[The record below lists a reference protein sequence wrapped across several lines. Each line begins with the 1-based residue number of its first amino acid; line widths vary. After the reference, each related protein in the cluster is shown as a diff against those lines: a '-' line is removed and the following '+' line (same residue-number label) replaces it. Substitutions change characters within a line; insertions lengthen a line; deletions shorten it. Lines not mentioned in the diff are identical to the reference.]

1 METLRFLMVTTF
13 YPPYHIGGDAVHV
26 RYLAEALAERGHEVH
41 VEYAPAA
48 YFAKV
53 GRPVQGEGNGRVH
66 HHPIP
71 SPLGGMQPLSAYL
84 RGHSPSVDRFH
95 EGLVRDV
102 KPEVIHYHNISL
114 LGLGVVSGPGA
125 DRTLYTAHD
134 YWLRCPRNDLFK
146 YGRYPCDSPT
156 CGRCALVSRRLPQPW
171 RYRKGWAGLEGLD
184 WAIAPSAFM
193 NRSIENELECPVV
206 TIPNFAPDPNPRV
219 SIFRPDEYYLY
230 VGAYETYKGVKVL
243 AASISGF
250 EDYLRFVFV
259 GRGTLG
265 RQLRKLSDQHDN
277 VDVIGWLQSSR
288 IAPFYRGARGLII
301 PSLSHEN
308 APPAAIEALSWGTPL
323 LVSNRGGLGELVGG
337 GAGISFEPT
346 PSEIHT
352 ALEEFEAGGLPF
364 LLRQRA
370 RLAYETRHHPVRYL
384 ERYMILIEEEG
395 EQAIEKMKAQEVIVD
410 HLDSL
415 GQASGGIS

>member
-13 YPPYHIGGDAVHV
+13 YPPYHIGDDTVHV

-48 YFAKV
+48 YFAK
-53 GRPVQGEGNGRVH
+53 GGWPVRGEGEGGVH

-71 SPLGGMQPLSAYL
+71 SPFGGMQPLSAYL
-84 RGHSPSVDRFH
+84 RGHSPGVDRFH
-95 EGLVRDV
+95 EGLVRAVQPD
-102 KPEVIHYHNISL
+102 VIHYHNISL
-114 LGLGVVSGPGA
+114 LGPGVVSGPGA
-125 DRTLYTAHD
+125 DRKLYTAHD
-134 YWLRCPRNDLFK
+134 YWLRCQRGDLFK
-146 YGRYPCDSPT
+146 YGCRPCETAT
-156 CGRCALVSRRLPQPW
+156 CGRCAIVSRLMPQLW
-171 RYRKGWAGLEGLD
+171 RYGNRLNGLKALD
-184 WAIAPSAFM
+184 WAIAPTDFM
-193 NRSIENELECPVV
+193 KRSIENELECPVV

-230 VGAYETYKGVKVL
+230 VGAFEAHKGLKAL
-243 AASISGF
+243 AAGISGF
-250 EDYLRFVFV
+250 EDHLRFVFV
-259 GRGTLG
+259 GRGTLK
-265 RQLRKLSDQHDN
+265 RQLRKLSDRHDS

-308 APPAAIEALSWGTPL
+308 APLAAIEALSWGTPL
-323 LVSNRGGLGELVGG
+323 LVSNRGGLEELVDS

-346 PSEIHT
+346 SPAIHT

-370 RLAYETRHHPVRYL
+370 RLAYEARHHPVRYL
-384 ERYMILIEEEG
+384 ERYMVLIEEEG
-395 EQAIEKMKAQEVIVD
+395 EEAIEKMGAQTVAVD
-410 HLDSL
+410 RLDSL
-415 GQASGGIS
+415 GQASGGIP